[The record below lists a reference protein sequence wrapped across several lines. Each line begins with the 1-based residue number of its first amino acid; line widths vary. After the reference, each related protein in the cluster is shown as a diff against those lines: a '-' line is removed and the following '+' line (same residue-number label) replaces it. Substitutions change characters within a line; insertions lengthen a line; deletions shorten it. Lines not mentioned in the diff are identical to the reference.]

1 VDAWA
6 GAYNPPM
13 TRPQR
18 PQRPTSL
25 AAATVLAC
33 MLVLQGCAVVRV
45 DEAGRTHVAGLVWL
59 TLPAPKPA
67 DKAADVVRARSVG
80 VSVTSGPLGQALT
93 VGYSDQTLAA
103 IRNNS
108 SVRLPR
114 ASEPLDGVE

>member
-1 VDAWA
+1 MARFQHLTPSFTAVVLT
-6 GAYNPPM
+6 G
-13 TRPQR
+13 T
-18 PQRPTSL
+18 L
-25 AAATVLAC
+25 A
-33 MLVLQGCAVVRV
+33 LQGCAVVRV

-59 TLPAPKPA
+59 TLPAPKAA

-103 IRNNS
+103 IRNDS

-114 ASEPLDGVE
+114 ASEPLDGGE

>member
-1 VDAWA
+1 VDVGAWA
-6 GAYNPPM
+6 GAYKPLMPH
-13 TRPQR
+13 TQHLTP
-18 PQRPTSL
+18 L
-25 AAATVLAC
+25 AGIAVLAC
-33 MLVLQGCAVVRV
+33 ALALQGCAVVRV

-59 TLPAPKPA
+59 TLPAPRPA

-80 VSVTSGPLGQALT
+80 VSVTSGPLGQAFT

-108 SVRLPR
+108 IVRLPR